1 MTVRDE
7 RAAALIR
14 RHRDLS
20 DDFTRAL
27 PGLLDEMEAI
37 DEAHNLSEMPRTGAE
52 AAEWARPAQA
62 ERSAPTD
69 AQIAAWI
76 ERNPKAFADWAAKQ
90 NRISG
95 GVVWPG
101 PGRASPAKTGP
112 VPVSEELPKA
122 APATRRRTTR

>member
-1 MTVRDE
+1 VTVRDE

-27 PGLLDEMEAI
+27 PGLLDDLEAI
-37 DEAHNLSEMPRTGAE
+37 DAAHAEPSGWIKVDGELTEAE
-52 AAEWARPAQA
+52 AALLADGIREQTREAAAVLLAPA
-62 ERSAPTD
+62 APTD

-90 NRISG
+90 ARTA
-95 GVVWPG
+95 V
-101 PGRASPAKTGP
+101 PAK
-112 VPVSEELPKA
+112 
-122 APATRRRTTR
+122 PATQRRPAR